1 MMYTR
6 GGGALDKTI
15 LEQYADLIA
24 EREDLRKRIKAT
36 ELQILKLAD
45 EIVADSVTLGKHGKK
60 PLGRKVIRGNPSPE
74 IEKKR
79 AALQRYKAKLE
90 AAEVMIGEMSEEVE
104 EFIAKIEDSRI
115 RRIFRYR
122 YVDQLTWLQVA
133 LRMGKHHTAESC
145 RNAAERYLGKRK

>member
-1 MMYTR
+1 M
-6 GGGALDKTI
+6 DKTI

-36 ELQILKLAD
+36 ELQILKFAD

-90 AAEVMIGEMSEEVE
+90 AAEAMIGEMSEEVE

>member
-1 MMYTR
+1 M
-6 GGGALDKTI
+6 DKTI

>member
-1 MMYTR
+1 M
-6 GGGALDKTI
+6 DKTI

-90 AAEVMIGEMSEEVE
+90 AAEAMIGETSEEVE

>member
-1 MMYTR
+1 ME
-6 GGGALDKTI
+6 KSI

-36 ELQILKLAD
+36 ELEID
-45 EIVADSVTLGKHGKK
+45 ELCKDIVADSVTLGKHGKK
-60 PLGRKVIRGNPSPE
+60 PLGRKVIHGTPDPE
-74 IEKKR
+74 IARKR
-79 AALQRYKAKLE
+79 AALRRYKAQLK
-90 AAEVMIGEMSEEVE
+90 AAESRIGDMVTEVHQYIDE
-104 EFIAKIEDSRI
+104 IEDSRI

-145 RNAAERYLGKRK
+145 RKTAERFMKNE